1 MIKNDFVALELWN
14 FFPKKLWGV
23 SFSFETIALTYM
35 NNKKLKKLLD
45 WDSLEIW
52 IMIGNEDISQESDI
66 MLPRLKKKTNDFP
79 YIKMVLITNF
89 AINRA
94 GKLCQCMWNLAIV
107 ALFKF
112 LFIEGTCISNCTNA
126 LTENHVSMLEMLILL
141 YVEDTVYSFIIGIG
155 KWFTTCLI
163 TVMYGNYTKTTCD

>member
-1 MIKNDFVALELWN
+1 
-14 FFPKKLWGV
+14 
-23 SFSFETIALTYM
+23 M

-66 MLPRLKKKTNDFP
+66 MLPRLKKKKNDFP

-112 LFIEGTCISNCTNA
+112 LFIEGTCISNCPNA
-126 LTENHVSMLEMLILL
+126 VTENHVSMLEMLILL
-141 YVEDTVYSFIIGIG
+141 YVEDNVYSFIIGIG